1 MEKKEGKNDMDQNK
15 RRKRAQAFFMVAIV
29 LVFWNLMDHMSSE
42 DKTVVACVGDSITYG
57 TGVENRKE
65 YCYPVR
71 LQQMLGTKEYQVG
84 NFGVEGVTVQKK
96 GNIPYVNETVYE
108 KSLKYDAD
116 IVVMILGT
124 NDSKKVNWKNTESF
138 EKDYRELTENYEK
151 LPQTPKLI
159 LATPP
164 KVFEA
169 SAEWNEDTLMS
180 DAVIQEECKIIKK
193 IGEEKKIPVLDLYT
207 LTENHPQWFREDSVH
222 PNQKGAE
229 QIAVAVAEEIK
240 SMESSQ

>member
-1 MEKKEGKNDMDQNK
+1 MERGWRTERN
-15 RRKRAQAFFMVAIV
+15 IV
-29 LVFWNLMDHMSSE
+29 
-42 DKTVVACVGDSITYG
+42 I
-57 TGVENRKE
+57 R
-65 YCYPVR
+65 
-71 LQQMLGTKEYQVG
+71 QMLGTKEYQVG

-164 KVFEA
+164 KLLQ
-169 SAEWNEDTLMS
+169 NGMRIL
-180 DAVIQEECKIIKK
+180 
-193 IGEEKKIPVLDLYT
+193 
-207 LTENHPQWFREDSVH
+207 
-222 PNQKGAE
+222 
-229 QIAVAVAEEIK
+229 
-240 SMESSQ
+240 